1 MDKQFI
7 EDTFE
12 VETSPDV
19 SNTSNTGYDFYVEK
33 KLDADDYSVSD
44 ITAATESAF
53 GSGNLNYL
61 MLQSQQ
67 SYEGQNILGA
77 NNVVLSDLAE
87 SVLSQG
93 SALSSAQIGSGVGE
107 NILINNGPQQL
118 TDTFSAANP
127 AEGSVVNKNV
137 VNNSGA
143 ESFEFAGGSFG
154 GSDGSANNLID
165 AAVNQAINNATTVN
179 NVTIN
184 NPDDPNPPNGPD
196 DEPNPTGD
204 DGPLLAVDTDTDLS
218 ETVDNLIGEAG
229 DTIESVGDTIEN
241 VLSSDLDDLPAVLSE
256 SVVNT
261 FESVSNIIDVT
272 QNLTVNIFNSTT
284 NLLEDG
290 LDLSNPLSNVDVI
303 NNFLTDLLGDNNLE
317 VGVDLQNTLDI
328 DTTINFSGDIPSFDI
343 SLQVLDISPI
353 TIDSSSLTDNPLV
366 DEIITSVDDTVEN
379 VVDGLGLSPIVTT
392 AENAVNELLEDTS
405 TVIDIAGD
413 NLQPEVD
420 GLQEDLSAAVEQLDT
435 VVGDEVGGIVAEPLS
450 ELNEA
455 AEDAESV
462 LNSAQGL
469 VEDISDITDGLI
481 ENVLPHGGEDS
492 DVIIDG
498 GVELGG
504 LELPLQEEV
513 GLDPVETIVGD
524 VDVTLEPVVSDQQ
537 PSDIDLT
544 ADLELIDMNSDT
556 IINPEAGGI
565 ISEGLEE
572 TLQNLPDTAN
582 ALEDELATAGEAIG
596 DALLGDEGLIDLSN
610 DDQPAGSD
618 SDIVANVELG
628 LGESA
633 EVNLLEDV
641 DINPVEAVLGDVDI
655 NADVIADT
663 ENLSELDVQVELG
676 DLAISTAEITDAVL
690 EDEVLEPA
698 VDYVLDGVGETVG
711 DVLAGASDTVEHVL
725 SPVQGVLG
733 DALDG
738 VDTVAD
744 GITNP
749 LVDGLNSLLD
759 QGNSG
764 DEDLSVDVGVIAGD
778 GTLDVVEDISLDP
791 VESLVGDID
800 VAATTDLNL
809 NDLGE
814 SGLNQTVDADVL
826 ESNETPVESIVEAVQ
841 NIVANPENAAEEL
854 ATAGE
859 AIGDALLGD
868 EGLID
873 LSNDDQPAGSD
884 SDIVANVELGLG
896 ESAEVNLLEDVD
908 INPVEA
914 VLGDVDINADVI
926 ADTENLSE
934 LDVQVELGDLAIS
947 TAEITD
953 AVLEDEVLEPAVD
966 YVLDGVGET
975 VGDVLAGASDT
986 VEHVLSPV
994 QGVLGDALDGVD
1006 TVADGI
1012 TNPLVDGLNSLLDQG
1027 NSGDEDLSVDVGVI
1041 AGDGTLDV
1049 VEDISL
1055 DPVESL
1061 VGDIDVA
1068 ATTDLNLNELDAF
1081 SLNEFADISLLE
1093 PQEGDLLVNDLSEST
1108 MVNPEESLIAGESA
1122 FGDVLVQSDNLVAD
1136 VSSYGEVLGDCLPE
1150 PIGNVNSGLS
1160 EGQELADLVMP
1171 GGFGFHS

>member
-19 SNTSNTGYDFYVEK
+19 SNTSNTGYDFYIEK

-127 AEGSVVNKNV
+127 AESSVVNKNV

-154 GSDGSANNLID
+154 GSDGSANLID

-317 VGVDLQNTLDI
+317 VGVDLQNTLDL

-366 DEIITSVDDTVEN
+366 DEIVTSVDDTVEN

-392 AENAVNELLEDTS
+392 AENVVNELLEDTS

-413 NLQPEVD
+413 NLQPAVD

-572 TLQNLPDTAN
+572 TLQNLPGTAN

-610 DDQPAGSD
+610 DGQPTGND
-618 SDIVANVELG
+618 SDIVANVDLG

-698 VDYVLDGVGETVG
+698 VDYVLDGVGETAG
-711 DVLAGASDTVEHVL
+711 DVLAGASDTIEHVL
-725 SPVQGVLG
+725 SPVQDVLG

-764 DEDLSVDVGVIAGD
+764 DEDLSVDVGV
-778 GTLDVVEDISLDP
+778 T
-791 VESLVGDID
+791 
-800 VAATTDLNL
+800 
-809 NDLGE
+809 
-814 SGLNQTVDADVL
+814 
-826 ESNETPVESIVEAVQ
+826 
-841 NIVANPENAAEEL
+841 
-854 ATAGE
+854 
-859 AIGDALLGD
+859 
-868 EGLID
+868 
-873 LSNDDQPAGSD
+873 
-884 SDIVANVELGLG
+884 
-896 ESAEVNLLEDVD
+896 
-908 INPVEA
+908 
-914 VLGDVDINADVI
+914 
-926 ADTENLSE
+926 
-934 LDVQVELGDLAIS
+934 
-947 TAEITD
+947 
-953 AVLEDEVLEPAVD
+953 
-966 YVLDGVGET
+966 
-975 VGDVLAGASDT
+975 
-986 VEHVLSPV
+986 
-994 QGVLGDALDGVD
+994 
-1006 TVADGI
+1006 
-1012 TNPLVDGLNSLLDQG
+1012 
-1027 NSGDEDLSVDVGVI
+1027 

>member
-19 SNTSNTGYDFYVEK
+19 SNTSNTGYDFYIEK

-118 TDTFSAANP
+118 SDTFSAANP

-154 GSDGSANNLID
+154 GSDGSANLID

-317 VGVDLQNTLDI
+317 VGVDLQNTLDL

-392 AENAVNELLEDTS
+392 AENVVNELLEDTS

-413 NLQPEVD
+413 NLQPAVD
-420 GLQEDLSAAVEQLDT
+420 GLQEDLSDAVEQLDT
-435 VVGDEVGGIVAEPLS
+435 VVGDEVGGIVSEPLS

-469 VEDISDITDGLI
+469 VEDISDISDGLI

-572 TLQNLPDTAN
+572 TLQNLPGTAN

-618 SDIVANVELG
+618 SDIVANVDLG

-676 DLAISTAEITDAVL
+676 DLAISTAEITD
-690 EDEVLEPA
+690 
-698 VDYVLDGVGETVG
+698 
-711 DVLAGASDTVEHVL
+711 
-725 SPVQGVLG
+725 
-733 DALDG
+733 
-738 VDTVAD
+738 
-744 GITNP
+744 
-749 LVDGLNSLLD
+749 
-759 QGNSG
+759 
-764 DEDLSVDVGVIAGD
+764 
-778 GTLDVVEDISLDP
+778 
-791 VESLVGDID
+791 
-800 VAATTDLNL
+800 
-809 NDLGE
+809 
-814 SGLNQTVDADVL
+814 
-826 ESNETPVESIVEAVQ
+826 
-841 NIVANPENAAEEL
+841 
-854 ATAGE
+854 
-859 AIGDALLGD
+859 
-868 EGLID
+868 
-873 LSNDDQPAGSD
+873 
-884 SDIVANVELGLG
+884 
-896 ESAEVNLLEDVD
+896 
-908 INPVEA
+908 
-914 VLGDVDINADVI
+914 
-926 ADTENLSE
+926 
-934 LDVQVELGDLAIS
+934 
-947 TAEITD
+947 
-953 AVLEDEVLEPAVD
+953 
-966 YVLDGVGET
+966 
-975 VGDVLAGASDT
+975 
-986 VEHVLSPV
+986 
-994 QGVLGDALDGVD
+994 
-1006 TVADGI
+1006 
-1012 TNPLVDGLNSLLDQG
+1012 
-1027 NSGDEDLSVDVGVI
+1027 
-1041 AGDGTLDV
+1041 
-1049 VEDISL
+1049 
-1055 DPVESL
+1055 
-1061 VGDIDVA
+1061 
-1068 ATTDLNLNELDAF
+1068 
-1081 SLNEFADISLLE
+1081 
-1093 PQEGDLLVNDLSEST
+1093 
-1108 MVNPEESLIAGESA
+1108 
-1122 FGDVLVQSDNLVAD
+1122 
-1136 VSSYGEVLGDCLPE
+1136 
-1150 PIGNVNSGLS
+1150 
-1160 EGQELADLVMP
+1160 
-1171 GGFGFHS
+1171 

>member
-12 VETSPDV
+12 VETSSDV

-93 SALSSAQIGSGVGE
+93 SALSSAQIGSGIGE

-118 TDTFSAANP
+118 TDTFSAVNS
-127 AEGSVVNKNV
+127 AESSVVNKNV
-137 VNNSGA
+137 ANNSDA

-154 GSDGSANNLID
+154 GSDSSANMID

-196 DEPNPTGD
+196 DDPNPTGD

-317 VGVDLQNTLDI
+317 VGVDLQNTLDL

-413 NLQPEVD
+413 NLQPAVD

-455 AEDAESV
+455 AEDVESV

-469 VEDISDITDGLI
+469 VEDISDISDGLI

-544 ADLELIDMNSDT
+544 ADLELIDMNSNT

-572 TLQNLPDTAN
+572 TLQNLPGTAN

-618 SDIVANVELG
+618 SDIVANVDLG

-711 DVLAGASDTVEHVL
+711 DVLAGASDTVEYVL
-725 SPVQGVLG
+725 SPVQDVLG

-764 DEDLSVDVGVIAGD
+764 DEDLSVDVGV
-778 GTLDVVEDISLDP
+778 T
-791 VESLVGDID
+791 
-800 VAATTDLNL
+800 
-809 NDLGE
+809 
-814 SGLNQTVDADVL
+814 
-826 ESNETPVESIVEAVQ
+826 
-841 NIVANPENAAEEL
+841 
-854 ATAGE
+854 
-859 AIGDALLGD
+859 
-868 EGLID
+868 
-873 LSNDDQPAGSD
+873 
-884 SDIVANVELGLG
+884 
-896 ESAEVNLLEDVD
+896 
-908 INPVEA
+908 
-914 VLGDVDINADVI
+914 
-926 ADTENLSE
+926 
-934 LDVQVELGDLAIS
+934 
-947 TAEITD
+947 
-953 AVLEDEVLEPAVD
+953 
-966 YVLDGVGET
+966 
-975 VGDVLAGASDT
+975 
-986 VEHVLSPV
+986 
-994 QGVLGDALDGVD
+994 
-1006 TVADGI
+1006 
-1012 TNPLVDGLNSLLDQG
+1012 
-1027 NSGDEDLSVDVGVI
+1027 

-1093 PQEGDLLVNDLSEST
+1093 PQESDLLVNDLSEST